1 MNKKAA
7 KAGIACGIFFGVAIV
22 AYAITNLFVTKSE
35 KSNFTKKQMFQ
46 FELDTG
52 LDSGMPTQ
60 TEVSV

>member
-1 MNKKAA
+1 MNKKLA
-7 KAGIACGIFFGVAIV
+7 KVGMTVGIFLGAAIV

-35 KSNFTKKQMFQ
+35 KSNFTKKQMLQ

-52 LDSGMPTQ
+52 LNSGMPTQ